1 MLVSVDHPC
10 ILSLCRAFKFLQEE
24 EEPSSTNTTLLQGNV
39 SSVGSSSGSSSSSS
53 SSDSDTLHPN
63 NIQPSDLI
71 ELFEQKPIH
80 DVTKEKAKKQHAKK
94 KDQTE
99 DESLLNYDPG
109 KGVPLFMDVSTGQ
122 STKQKW
128 ELVFGVGPQRL
139 ELDSS
144 RSGRLYMASL
154 KALNLPYISTH
165 LYKMK
170 ENQTSKQLEEICNK
184 ISKLCLMQESQ
195 LSNVMNQVLIPN
207 IPLFDHYEK
216 VSETLDRYLQEIDH
230 HIELEEQ
237 QEAMQQKAFS
247 KKSLREVMDTKK
259 K

>member
-1 MLVSVDHPC
+1 MREVGIVFECFNCGTYFVNTVKKYYEQFNNRYQLCVCPTCNELIYNVKYQDMLVSVDHPC

-195 LSNVMNQVLIPN
+195 LSNVMN
-207 IPLFDHYEK
+207 
-216 VSETLDRYLQEIDH
+216 
-230 HIELEEQ
+230 
-237 QEAMQQKAFS
+237 
-247 KKSLREVMDTKK
+247 
-259 K
+259 